1 MKKSESGKKR
11 GKKQHSDSVYAAG
24 HTGDPF
30 VES

>member
-1 MKKSESGKKR
+1 MKKSESEKKEEKNR
-11 GKKQHSDSVYAAG
+11 SDSVYAAG